1 MKKHIDKDL
10 AIKELIELR
19 YKKGYSTQ
27 MMVNHLKEKYK
38 LQNSRSYELIRD
50 MKAEIGS
57 AYHNTNENLL
67 EDTVEFL
74 ESMKAEAIK
83 MKNHKLAL
91 EWQKE
96 IDKVQQLH
104 IQKLEIEAK
113 SIEGITINIKKS
125 NDE

>member
-10 AIKELIELR
+10 AIKELIDLR

-27 MMVNHLKEKYK
+27 MMVNYLKSNYNLK
-38 LQNSRSYELIRD
+38 NSRAYELIRE

-57 AYHNTNENLL
+57 AYNNTKENLL

-83 MKNHKLAL
+83 LKNYKLVL

-113 SIEGITINIKKS
+113 NITINIKK
-125 NDE
+125 NEE

>member
-1 MKKHIDKDL
+1 MGKHIDKDI

-27 MMVNHLKEKYK
+27 MLTKYLMDTYK
-38 LQNSRSYELIRD
+38 LKQARSYELIRE

-74 ESMKAEAIK
+74 ETMKAEAIK

-113 SIEGITINIKKS
+113 SIEGITINIKKT
-125 NDE
+125 DD